1 MGRVTS
7 CTRPHRQCLIMT
19 EVVRATLA
27 AASHGPRMS
36 DQLGGSIDSKHTH
49 NPGRDQ
55 ELRFDPLSE
64 LFPPARW
71 SSFTTQPTQL
81 RRNSDKPSRFW
92 RRSRR
97 EPDSRGERRLAP
109 ASHLLRH
116 EKAPSTTHE
125 EEQQLR
131 RLVAPNTS
139 LEEAWFLINAQ
150 ARRGRA
156 ATSTVEALVY
166 QLRRGGTGLSN
177 LKARQRLSELSEQ
190 QLHEV
195 SARLQ
200 EFMPH
205 IARAWSPPEV
215 ELLVQLW
222 SDLHG

>member
-1 MGRVTS
+1 
-7 CTRPHRQCLIMT
+7 MT
-19 EVVRATLA
+19 VAVRATLA

-36 DQLGGSIDSKHTH
+36 DQLGGSIDSEHTH

-71 SSFTTQPTQL
+71 SSLTTQPTQL

-92 RRSRR
+92 RRSRH
-97 EPDSRGERRLAP
+97 SRRERRLAP
-109 ASHLLRH
+109 ASHLLH
-116 EKAPSTTHE
+116 EKATSTTHE

-150 ARRGRA
+150 ARRHRA
-156 ATSTVEALVY
+156 AASTVEALVY

-177 LKARQRLSELSEQ
+177 LRARQRLSELSEQ

-200 EFMPH
+200 KFMPH
-205 IARAWSPPEV
+205 IARAWSPSEV